1 MIQIWRHEQTDAAT
15 LGVLLI
21 KGRMLGF
28 TLELPWR
35 NNIRNLSCIPPGLYR
50 VRLRESWRRSRDHGA
65 TYEVCNV
72 PGRSGILFHPG
83 NTIDDVEGCIAP
95 GLTVGMVGDKRGV
108 LSSGIAFKRFRDA
121 MGGVLG
127 APLLIQK
134 IEGGTYHK

>member
-15 LGVLLI
+15 LGVLI
-21 KGRMLGF
+21 VHGRMLGF

-35 NNIRNLSCIPPGLYR
+35 SNRRFVSCIPPGLYR
-50 VRLRESWRRSRDHGA
+50 VRLRESWRRSRDHGP
-65 TYEVCNV
+65 TYEVCDV

-108 LSSGIAFKRFRDA
+108 LHSAAAFARFRAA
-121 MGGVLG
+121 MDGIKETICH
-127 APLLIQK
+127 IQTVN
-134 IEGGTYHK
+134 GGTLHK

>member
-15 LGVLLI
+15 LGILI
-21 KGRMLGF
+21 VHGRMLGF

-35 NNIRNLSCIPPGLYR
+35 SNRRFVSCIPPGFYR
-50 VRLRESWRRSRDHGA
+50 VRLRESWRRSRDHGP

-95 GLTVGMVGDKRGV
+95 GLTVGLVGDKRGV
-108 LSSGIAFKRFRDA
+108 LHSNAAFKRFRDA
-121 MGGVLG
+121 MDGIRETALH
-127 APLLIQK
+127 IQK